1 MSFTDYLRQFIG
13 MPPIGYE
20 WLEYA
25 FVGVSFLLI
34 FRFLGDLFRTVA
46 SWLNLRR

>member
-1 MSFTDYLRQFIG
+1 MIFEYLQQFIG
-13 MPPIGYE
+13 VPPVGYE

-25 FVGVSFLLI
+25 FSGVFFLLI
-34 FRFLGDLFRTVA
+34 FQFLTDLFRNVA